1 LNTAEI
7 ARRPASAWTR
17 PATGDWIAAALLALV
32 VVATRAVWFGD
43 AAADFDEQL
52 YSFIGWRMTHG
63 DLPYVE
69 VWDRKPFGLFAI
81 FAFAH
86 WLFGPGAL
94 AYQVLGCI
102 TAFIGA
108 LFVYALARQIV
119 DRVTATVA
127 GALYAILLA
136 TYGSFS
142 GQTEEFHTPI
152 MLAMLWLVRDWR
164 RTDAARRAILAMALG
179 GLALQIKY
187 TVLPQCLF
195 IGAYA
200 LYGGWRTGAGAARLA
215 GRALLFA
222 ILGVLPTVV
231 VALLYW
237 RWGHF
242 DEFWFANFVS
252 FFERLPA
259 DSGRLRTD
267 LFVAI
272 LPLALLFVLG
282 LYAAFRLNP
291 PRDWKVY
298 GLFAGWSLSALATVL
313 MPGTVYLY
321 YYATMAAPAALIV
334 LPMIDVRT
342 PVRFVPAAMLL
353 LAAGYVVNLPGD
365 YSRARDDRRAE
376 AQLTAAIA
384 PYVGASRDCL
394 YIFDGP
400 TVLYR
405 TTGTCLPTRFVYP
418 DHLNNAL
425 ESRALGIDQTAE
437 VARILA
443 NRPGVIVTADPA
455 VTVQRPENLKL
466 IHDAIARDYRPLE
479 TANVQGREIT
489 AWVRRDLAPAEAK
502 ARSSPARAPGPSTTG
517 TAPRR

>member
-1 LNTAEI
+1 
-7 ARRPASAWTR
+7 
-17 PATGDWIAAALLALV
+17 
-32 VVATRAVWFGD
+32 
-43 AAADFDEQL
+43 
-52 YSFIGWRMTHG
+52 
-63 DLPYVE
+63 
-69 VWDRKPFGLFAI
+69 
-81 FAFAH
+81 
-86 WLFGPGAL
+86 
-94 AYQVLGCI
+94 
-102 TAFIGA
+102 
-108 LFVYALARQIV
+108 
-119 DRVTATVA
+119 
-127 GALYAILLA
+127 
-136 TYGSFS
+136 
-142 GQTEEFHTPI
+142 
-152 MLAMLWLVRDWR
+152 
-164 RTDAARRAILAMALG
+164 
-179 GLALQIKY
+179 
-187 TVLPQCLF
+187 
-195 IGAYA
+195 
-200 LYGGWRTGAGAARLA
+200 
-215 GRALLFA
+215 
-222 ILGVLPTVV
+222 
-231 VALLYW
+231 
-237 RWGHF
+237 
-242 DEFWFANFVS
+242 
-252 FFERLPA
+252 
-259 DSGRLRTD
+259 
-267 LFVAI
+267 
-272 LPLALLFVLG
+272 
-282 LYAAFRLNP
+282 
-291 PRDWKVY
+291 
-298 GLFAGWSLSALATVL
+298 